1 VRATS
6 TGQYL
11 DALATADPAAALAVA
26 EKALADAGGPDSPG
40 AVVDVLVD
48 VVCGAQ
54 HEVGTRWLAG
64 RWNVAQE
71 HAATAVSERV
81 VSALGDRLPTGR
93 RGHVVVACADGEW
106 HALPARVV
114 DTALRAAGW
123 RTTYLGASLPPVQLA
138 QYLHDTG
145 PDALALSCSLAGS
158 LLGARRTI
166 EASREA
172 GVPVLLG
179 GAALDREG
187 VRAARL
193 GADAYA
199 HDARSAADVVATLPR
214 TATAAA
220 PLEHPGADEAAEIGL
235 RRTVLATAVRDRV
248 DLAIG
253 PGAVHQE
260 WLEALDGLVPQ
271 VVDAV
276 AAALL
281 VADPTVLDEARDW
294 AGMVLLHRG
303 AGGEELSVVG
313 RSLADE
319 LRELPEAAELL
330 RHHWA
335 A

>member
-1 VRATS
+1 VRVTS
-6 TGQYL
+6 TGQFL

-26 EKALADAGGPDSPG
+26 EKALADVGGPEEPG
-40 AVVDVLVD
+40 AVVDVLVH
-48 VVCGAQ
+48 VVCAAQ

-64 RWNVAQE
+64 RWNVARE

-81 VSALGDRLPTGR
+81 VAALGDRLPPGH
-93 RGHVVVACADGEW
+93 RGHVVVACADREW

-114 DTALRAAGW
+114 DAALRANGW

-179 GAALDREG
+179 GSALDREG
-187 VRAARL
+187 LRAARL
-193 GADAYA
+193 GAHGYA
-199 HDARSAADVVATLPR
+199 PDARSAADVVATLPR
-214 TATAAA
+214 TASPAA
-220 PLEHPGADEAAEIGL
+220 PLAHPGADEAAEIGV
-235 RRTVLATAVRDRV
+235 RRAILAAAVRDRV

-253 PGAVHQE
+253 PGAVGEE
-260 WLEALDGLVPQ
+260 WLEALDGLVPL

-303 AGGEELSVVG
+303 AGGEELAMVG

-335 A
+335 G